1 MAVSAES
8 DDDAVAF
15 VKAQYG
21 NDCSAM
27 WDLATVT
34 EAEAAA
40 DMAGWSMRVQL
51 LDTDGSELF
60 DETVEASGLLT
71 RIVLATGTLTLT
83 PGLIAD
89 DVVRVDDVYYKF
101 AADPTTGTPDG
112 TVGNPYLV
120 DVGGTDTVSLAN
132 LRKAINA
139 TGVGGTDY
147 AVEIVAPH
155 ATVEATASNATTLS
169 LRALSTVTAAVA
181 NAIETT
187 VTATGGSD
195 GLAFG
200 AATLAGGV
208 DATDSVSSLATLM
221 VTVLN
226 ATAINGAA
234 WNNSNQELTVSSI
247 ADGIG
252 DHVCNV
258 YVLPPNAEETAEGVP
273 GFVVSVTDAGVAA
286 AAIVVTLETDSY
298 VVPQLIELLGPA
310 AE

>member
-89 DVVRVDDVYYKF
+89 DVVRIGAVYYQF
-101 AADPTTGTPDG
+101 AADPTAGTPDG
-112 TVGNPYLV
+112 TVGTPYLV

-139 TGVGGTDY
+139 TGVAGTDY
-147 AVEIVAPH
+147 SAEVVAH
-155 ATVEATASNATTLS
+155 TQVDAIASDATTLS
-169 LRALSTVTAAVA
+169 LRAKSSVTAAVA
-181 NAIETT
+181 NAIETV
-187 VTATGGSD
+187 VTGND

-200 AATLAGGV
+200 AATLEDGV
-208 DATDSVSSLATLM
+208 DATDSVASLATLM
-221 VTVLN
+221 VTALN
-226 ATAINGAA
+226 ATALNGAA

>member
-89 DVVRVDDVYYKF
+89 DVVRVDDVYYQF

-112 TVGNPYLV
+112 TVGTPYLV

-147 AVEIVAPH
+147 SVEIVAPH
-155 ATVEATASNATTLS
+155 ATVEATASDATTLS
-169 LRALSTVTAAVA
+169 ARALSTVTAAVA
-181 NAIETT
+181 NAIETV
-187 VTATGGSD
+187 VTGND

-208 DATDSVSSLATLM
+208 DATDSVASLATLM
-221 VTVLN
+221 VTALN
-226 ATAINGAA
+226 ATALNGAA

-273 GFVVSVTDAGVAA
+273 GFVVSVTDAGAAA